1 MRYSPAAK
9 ERSTLRRRVWTFI
22 ALAVVACTSG
32 DSIVDPTSYDA
43 FGESLPDGVHAR
55 LLVGSYAAGRQT
67 VRVVLQGQ
75 GRDVDFSSYQGVV
88 EFDHETLRLASVSV
102 PETHTHFFNRAAT
115 ENGGLPIAG
124 FAVDGFDEPIAITL
138 IFSTPRALRTGD
150 LTVHLDVVAT
160 SVGAEIPPAQLYE
173 NRELIQEGAR

>member
-1 MRYSPAAK
+1 MRYGK
-9 ERSTLRRRVWTFI
+9 VWTCV

-32 DSIVDPTSYDA
+32 DTIVGTSSFDA
-43 FGESLPDGVHAR
+43 LDESLPDGVHAR
-55 LLVGSYAAGRQT
+55 LLVGPYAAGQQT
-67 VRVVLQGQ
+67 VHVVLQ

-102 PETHTHFFNRAAT
+102 PETNTHFFNRAAT

-160 SVGAEIPPAQLYE
+160 SVGAEIPPGQLYE
-173 NRELIQEGAR
+173 NRELIPEGAL

>member
-1 MRYSPAAK
+1 MRYGK
-9 ERSTLRRRVWTFI
+9 VWTCV

-32 DSIVDPTSYDA
+32 DTIVGTPSFDA
-43 FGESLPDGVHAR
+43 LDESLPDGVHAR
-55 LLVGSYAAGRQT
+55 LLVGPYAAGQQT
-67 VRVVLQGQ
+67 VHVVLQ

-102 PETHTHFFNRAAT
+102 PETNTHFFNRAAT

>member
-1 MRYSPAAK
+1 MRYGK
-9 ERSTLRRRVWTFI
+9 VWTCV

-32 DSIVDPTSYDA
+32 DTIVGTSSFDA
-43 FGESLPDGVHAR
+43 LDESLPDGVHAR
-55 LLVGSYAAGRQT
+55 LLVGPYAAGQQT
-67 VRVVLQGQ
+67 VHVVLQ

-102 PETHTHFFNRAAT
+102 PETNTHFFNRAAT

-138 IFSTPRALRTGD
+138 IFSSPRALRTGD

-160 SVGAEIPPAQLYE
+160 SVGAEIPPAQIFE
-173 NRELIQEGAR
+173 SHELIREGAP

>member
-1 MRYSPAAK
+1 MRYGK
-9 ERSTLRRRVWTFI
+9 VWTCV

-32 DSIVDPTSYDA
+32 DTIVGTPSFDA
-43 FGESLPDGVHAR
+43 PDESLPDGVHAR
-55 LLVGSYAAGRQT
+55 LLVGPYAAGRQT
-67 VRVVLQGQ
+67 VHVVLQ

-102 PETHTHFFNRAAT
+102 PETNTHFFNRAAT